1 MFCIC
6 KYGKIQEDGY
16 QYCIKCNKA
25 RKPKPVKCSHS
36 WKIIEQGDKK
46 IRDKRISGFK
56 IVGKMYVLQCSH
68 CGDIKSIHVEVSD

>member
-25 RKPKPVKCSHS
+25 RKPKFVKCSHS
-36 WKIIEQGDKK
+36 WEVIEQYDKK
-46 IRDKRISGFK
+46 IKEEDRFK
-56 IVGKMYVLQCSH
+56 IIGKMYVLQCLH
-68 CGDIKSIHVEVSD
+68 CGDIKSMHIEVYD